1 MLLAARRRL
10 RALAIG
16 VAPLWLRYL
25 YPTPKLDVRA
35 VVFRGAG
42 LLLVRDAA
50 DRRWSLPGGWIDLGE
65 SLAESAV
72 REVREESG
80 YDVVATK
87 LLAVSN
93 IRRRR
98 DGRPMKVNVFRMFV
112 RCDLVSDTASS
123 IEGAETTEAAFFGE
137 DDLPELSTGRG
148 THEDLRRMFVHL
160 REPDR
165 PCEFA

>member
-1 MLLAARRRL
+1 M
-10 RALAIG
+10 
-16 VAPLWLRYL
+16 WLRYL

-35 VVFRGAG
+35 VVFRGDE
-42 LLLVRDAA
+42 LLLVRDSA
-50 DRRWSLPGGWIDLGE
+50 DGRWSLPGGWIDLGE
-65 SLAESAV
+65 SLAGSAV

-80 YDVVATK
+80 HEVVATK

-112 RCDLVSDTASS
+112 RCDLASDAAAS
-123 IEGAETTEAAFFGE
+123 IKGAETTEAAFFGA

-148 THEDLRRMFVHL
+148 TRDDLLRAFVHL

-165 PCEFA
+165 PCDFA